1 MNSIIQ
7 GSCHSGPNN
16 PIAAWLEVSHLRG
29 LQRSR
34 SVRTQSLRWNSTWV
48 FCCQRLRGKPFVC
61 IPPHASLFQ
70 RLWLVGEWVIRGVAW
85 AYQEHCPV
93 WLLRFAFWKWFF
105 IQLVFAKKHGKWQ
118 HISMQLKTRPSFGE
132 PLFFHIIAKKV
143 SLISGCVTSFSASQ
157 VLKLYNSKG
166 PKDFNLMTLMRR
178 LPENFGKMPCR
189 SPLRLFQVFVI
200 LVTWTLKGKNW
211 CFTARSSH
219 NFFFVASCWV
229 LWRAYLEIE

>member
-7 GSCHSGPNN
+7 VSCHSGPNH
-16 PIAAWLEVSHLRG
+16 PIAAWLEVSHLRV
-29 LQRSR
+29 LQRSP

-105 IQLVFAKKHGKWQ
+105 IQLVFAKKHGKWP
-118 HISMQLKTRPSFGE
+118 HLSMQLKPNHHLVSHDVSILL
-132 PLFFHIIAKKV
+132 PKK
-143 SLISGCVTSFSASQ
+143 C
-157 VLKLYNSKG
+157 
-166 PKDFNLMTLMRR
+166 R
-178 LPENFGKMPCR
+178 L
-189 SPLRLFQVFVI
+189 LLDLWQVFQR
-200 LVTWTLKGKNW
+200 LKSW
-211 CFTARSSH
+211 
-219 NFFFVASCWV
+219 SCTIPKA
-229 LWRAYLEIE
+229 LKTST

>member
-93 WLLRFAFWKWFF
+93 WLLRFAFWSWFF
-105 IQLVFAKKHGKWQ
+105 YPVGLCKEAWKVATPFNAVETQTIIWWVTIFPYYCQKSVGYCWICDKFFSVSSLEVVQFQ
-118 HISMQLKTRPSFGE
+118 RP
-132 PLFFHIIAKKV
+132 
-143 SLISGCVTSFSASQ
+143 
-157 VLKLYNSKG
+157 
-166 PKDFNLMTLMRR
+166 
-178 LPENFGKMPCR
+178 
-189 SPLRLFQVFVI
+189 
-200 LVTWTLKGKNW
+200 
-211 CFTARSSH
+211 
-219 NFFFVASCWV
+219 
-229 LWRAYLEIE
+229 

>member
-7 GSCHSGPNN
+7 VSCHSGPNH
-16 PIAAWLEVSHLRG
+16 PIAAWLEVSHLRV
-29 LQRSR
+29 LQRSP

-93 WLLRFAFWKWFF
+93 WLLRFAFWSWFF
-105 IQLVFAKKHGKWQ
+105 YPVGLCKEAWKVATPFNAVETQ
-118 HISMQLKTRPSFGE
+118 PSFGE
-132 PLFFHIIAKKV
+132 SRCFHIIAKKV
-143 SLISGCVTSFSASQ
+143 SVIAGFVTSFSASQ

-189 SPLRLFQVFVI
+189 SPLRLLQVFVI
-200 LVTWTLKGKNW
+200 LV
-211 CFTARSSH
+211 A
-219 NFFFVASCWV
+219 
-229 LWRAYLEIE
+229 